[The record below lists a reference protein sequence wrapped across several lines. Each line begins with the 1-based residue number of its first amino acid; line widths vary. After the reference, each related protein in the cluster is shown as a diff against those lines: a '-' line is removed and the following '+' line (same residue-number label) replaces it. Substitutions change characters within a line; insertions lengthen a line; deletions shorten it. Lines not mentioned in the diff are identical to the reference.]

1 MEKVKFFRNGNVGR
15 QRDPTKGI
23 PFVLTYHPSFKS
35 MGKIINKNLYLLYM
49 NNEVKKVFTPKPMIS
64 FRSARKM
71 SSYLVRAKLYPE
83 ERTKGS

>member
-1 MEKVKFFRNGNVGR
+1 MRR
-15 QRDPTKGI
+15 QKSVH
-23 PFVLTYHPSFKS
+23 FVLTYHPLFKS

-49 NNEVKKVFTPKPMIS
+49 NNEVKKVVTPKPMIS

-83 ERTKGS
+83 KELKVPLSVVVSLVRFV